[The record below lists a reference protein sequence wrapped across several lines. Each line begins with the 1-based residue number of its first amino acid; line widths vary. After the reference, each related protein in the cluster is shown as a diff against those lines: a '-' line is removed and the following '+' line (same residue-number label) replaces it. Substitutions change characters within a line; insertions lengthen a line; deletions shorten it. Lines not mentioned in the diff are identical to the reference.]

1 VSPTANNPPPVP
13 YIDITDL
20 KKTWEKCKDL
30 QYPQTVGTPSSSTP
44 SRATTESESLKQK
57 IYAILTKLNERAT
70 EYTKQSNNLEE
81 LWAYYSKQ
89 TYTEQT
95 RDTTSKLLQET
106 IEKTIDI
113 IKERSTRDN
122 YDKVVKYTQKDPFY
136 TLPFNLKKSTRIVN
150 VNNTKNKTTIEIYV
164 IDDTYKQKMNNLIK
178 FINDIPIYKYT
189 PKKVES
195 IVKYIKNNSFYE
207 VVPFSL
213 NKDKIDDTYKKN
225 MQDLINLIDNHNS
238 VTSLGTIEYLDS
250 VAKLNTTNI
259 ACVRTS
265 LEDFPSITIGIQ
277 EQQPL

>member
-1 VSPTANNPPPVP
+1 
-13 YIDITDL
+13 
-20 KKTWEKCKDL
+20 
-30 QYPQTVGTPSSSTP
+30 
-44 SRATTESESLKQK
+44 
-57 IYAILTKLNERAT
+57 
-70 EYTKQSNNLEE
+70 
-81 LWAYYSKQ
+81 
-89 TYTEQT
+89 
-95 RDTTSKLLQET
+95 
-106 IEKTIDI
+106 
-113 IKERSTRDN
+113 
-122 YDKVVKYTQKDPFY
+122 
-136 TLPFNLKKSTRIVN
+136 
-150 VNNTKNKTTIEIYV
+150 
-164 IDDTYKQKMNNLIK
+164 MNNLIK